1 MTSQRIIFTVNNVTI
16 SHNAATMELSV
27 EGVQLSLSTERGS
40 FWWVLNYDS
49 EKEARSAFNRVNT
62 ALADGEPVVYLPG
75 PGFTRKM
82 DEED

>member
-49 EKEARSAFNRVNT
+49 EKEARQAFNLVNT